1 MISVLSPMFLYY
13 TTFILNYLLIKIL
26 YCIIFVF
33 FFLPSASYQGDCAM
47 GKRKYE
53 TFYRLLDTNSKRPKR
68 TLIPRDQKYL
78 CGPLVRVRTYGGQE
92 INGNF
97 TQVCLTVG
105 IVGSLYSL
113 LSYFPFLEY
122 ITIRVILSK
131 WQSPH
136 TDGDMKSTLY
146 PSNYLYLPF

>member
-26 YCIIFVF
+26 YCTIFVF
-33 FFLPSASYQGDCAM
+33 FFLPLASYQGDCAM

-53 TFYRLLDTNSKRPKR
+53 TFQRLLDTNSKRPKR

-78 CGPLVRVRTYGGQE
+78 CQSKDLWRPGDQWKFHSGLSHSR
-92 INGNF
+92 
-97 TQVCLTVG
+97 
-105 IVGSLYSL
+105 YSGV
-113 LSYFPFLEY
+113 SQPTAYCPFLEY
-122 ITIRVILSK
+122 ITIRVILGK